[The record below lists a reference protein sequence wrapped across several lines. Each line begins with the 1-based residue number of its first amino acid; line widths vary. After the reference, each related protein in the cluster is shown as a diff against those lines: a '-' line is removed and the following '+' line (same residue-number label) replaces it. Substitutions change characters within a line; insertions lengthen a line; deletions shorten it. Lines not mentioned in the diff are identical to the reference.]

1 MQLLGDNYNSSL
13 RDKANTTETGLLQ
26 LTVSLVPRLIA
37 RSPGVF
43 RVNPTTDAVPRLNV
57 SDE

>member
-13 RDKANTTETGLLQ
+13 RNKANTTETGLLQ

-37 RSPGVF
+37 RSPSVF
-43 RVNPTTDAVPRLNV
+43 RVNPKINAMHRQNV
-57 SDE
+57 NDE